1 MSTVIFCLGFSL
13 LIAHEMDA
21 IAQSEWKLL
30 YLFRRLPEQTAVP
43 LFVAVHV
50 PLFALLLWLSIHP
63 ASYIQQT
70 ARLAIAL
77 FLIIHAILHKRL
89 DHHPHYTFH
98 STLSKGLIYGGGLIG
113 LLYCTVSFMAY

>member
-21 IAQSEWKLL
+21 IAQSEWQLL
-30 YLFRRLPEQTAVP
+30 YIFRKLPERIAAP

-50 PLFALLLWLSIHP
+50 PLFAFLLWLSIYP
-63 ASYIQQT
+63 SSSIQQVS
-70 ARLAIAL
+70 RLAIAL

-89 DHHPHYTFH
+89 DRHPHYTFH
-98 STLSKGLIYGGGLIG
+98 STLSKSLIYGGGLVG
-113 LLYCTVSFMAY
+113 FLYCTVSLMPY

>member
-30 YLFRRLPEQTAVP
+30 YLFRKLPEQTAAP
-43 LFVAVHV
+43 LFVTVHV
-50 PLFALLLWLSIHP
+50 PAFSLLLWLSMHP
-63 ASYIQQT
+63 VSYIQQMS
-70 ARLAIAL
+70 RLAIAL
-77 FLIIHAILHKRL
+77 FLILHAILHKRL

-98 STLSKGLIYGGGLIG
+98 STLSKCLIYGGGLVG
-113 LLYCTVSFMAY
+113 FLYCTVSLTPY